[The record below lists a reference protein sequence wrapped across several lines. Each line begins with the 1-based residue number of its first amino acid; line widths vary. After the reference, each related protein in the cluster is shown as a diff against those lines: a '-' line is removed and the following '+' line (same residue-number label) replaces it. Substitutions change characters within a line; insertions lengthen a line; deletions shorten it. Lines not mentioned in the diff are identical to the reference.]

1 MFIQTKIIIIFCRS
15 CWKRIVVKSLN
26 ELEIQKVNSARF
38 SFMTTVA
45 NVFFTKYQIKTWR
58 SCKKLFYKKN
68 LDLRMAERYKQSN
81 PNLIPV
87 CKKRAFNFNISISL
101 ICSKCEVFSKRN
113 FTQCLFIVEYYLN
126 INKKCNRVKSE
137 IFEHCFLAN
146 NVKLFIKV
154 SGELFPEKNCN
165 PG

>member
-1 MFIQTKIIIIFCRS
+1 M
-15 CWKRIVVKSLN
+15 
-26 ELEIQKVNSARF
+26 A
-38 SFMTTVA
+38 
-45 NVFFTKYQIKTWR
+45 

-137 IFEHCFLAN
+137 IFEHCFLVN

-154 SGELFPEKNCN
+154 SGELFPREKLPPRLVLGFQSRLGLLLGLGCN
-165 PG
+165 QAIAPKNIASRLGLGFGLELVFGVWG

>member
-1 MFIQTKIIIIFCRS
+1 
-15 CWKRIVVKSLN
+15 
-26 ELEIQKVNSARF
+26 
-38 SFMTTVA
+38 
-45 NVFFTKYQIKTWR
+45 
-58 SCKKLFYKKN
+58 
-68 LDLRMAERYKQSN
+68 MAERYKQSN

-165 PG
+165 PGQCQGFSQGQGYFQVWGATRQFPQRTLPPGQGQGLGQSQFLGFGGNFPRQQLSLNRL